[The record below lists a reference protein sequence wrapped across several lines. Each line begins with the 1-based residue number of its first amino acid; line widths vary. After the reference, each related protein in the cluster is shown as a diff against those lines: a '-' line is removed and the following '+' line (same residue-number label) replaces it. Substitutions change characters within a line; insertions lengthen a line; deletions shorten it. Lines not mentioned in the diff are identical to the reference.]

1 MSIASAINAIQSSAR
16 LETIRA
22 QERYRLRRMVEATDD
37 ALNRLEQMNLS
48 GRDRLGRVGP
58 LVAAQLGGIPH
69 AEEIRLSPQARVQDA
84 LDAVFELQERL
95 LEQQRLG
102 IPDDA
107 ELEAS

>member
-1 MSIASAINAIQSSAR
+1 MSISRAIDEIQ
-16 LETIRA
+16 IRA
-22 QERYRLRRMVEATDD
+22 RFETLRAQDRYRLRRMVQATDD
-37 ALNRLEQMNLS
+37 ALNRLEQLNLS

-69 AEEIRLSPQARVQDA
+69 ADEIRLSPQARVQDA

-102 IPDDA
+102 LPDDA